1 MLKILL
7 VLIGICTIAYFIM
20 ELIIT
25 YSEYYDKI
33 FHRVQQILSYIISV
47 SSALIPLFYK
57 DEIVFILSLILTI
70 YWLAKS
76 INDRKIFYYFKDI
89 DSEEDEEEE
98 ESNK

>member
-25 YSEYYDKI
+25 YSEYYDEI

-47 SSALIPLFYK
+47 SSASISLFYK

-76 INDRKIFYYFKDI
+76 INDRKVFHYFKDI